1 MKGGREYAE
10 KSSFWPVAGVVS
22 AWLRSADRKQSPLS
36 KQEQFI
42 MSVKSFYI
50 SQYKDYEY
58 LALDPSKLSEEQK
71 IILRKKKEILVQVK
85 PLIDTYDAMLKAGQT
100 PTLAQEQAIII
111 LLNQIGGA
119 F

>member
-1 MKGGREYAE
+1 MRRRVLFGLLLVLFLLGCAQLT
-10 KSSFWPVAGVVS
+10 GT
-22 AWLRSADRKQSPLS
+22 QSPLS

>member
-1 MKGGREYAE
+1 MRRRVLFGLLLALFLIGCAQIT
-10 KSSFWPVAGVVS
+10 GT
-22 AWLRSADRKQSPLS
+22 QSPLS

-58 LALDPSKLSEEQK
+58 MVLDPSKLSEEQK
-71 IILRKKKEILVQVK
+71 IILRKKKEVLVQVK